1 MVVLLFQAM
10 EKDGRILQ
18 LSFQSLRG
26 FQTKS
31 NNNSTKEE
39 K

>member
-18 LSFQSLRG
+18 LSFQSLRV